1 MAPNIDIRPMQSEN
15 LELLHA
21 ICCDAYSQNFAHHWE
36 EGGLESYLGDVFG
49 IEKLRTELLNNGIRY
64 YVAFVEEQPVAFMK
78 LNLASNLPGLAT
90 DEGIELDKVYILP
103 AFKGKGIGKALL
115 DKAIEMAQSNKKR
128 IVWLCVIDTNTE
140 AISFYKKIGF
150 KLHSQLR
157 INYPKFKEELKG
169 MWRMFFELDL

>member
-1 MAPNIDIRPMQSEN
+1 MAPNIDIQLMQTEN
-15 LELLHA
+15 LQLLHA

-36 EGGLESYLGDVFG
+36 EGGLENYLGDVFG
-49 IEKLRTELLNNGIRY
+49 IEKLRTELSNNGIQY

-90 DEGIELDKVYILP
+90 EEGIELDKVYLLP
-103 AFKGKGIGKALL
+103 A
-115 DKAIEMAQSNKKR
+115 
-128 IVWLCVIDTNTE
+128 TE
-140 AISFYKKIGF
+140 AISFYLKIGF

-169 MWRMFFELDL
+169 MWRMFFELDR

>member
-1 MAPNIDIRPMQSEN
+1 MAPNIDIRLMQPEN
-15 LELLHA
+15 LGLLHA

-36 EGGLESYLGDVFG
+36 EGGLENYLGDVFG
-49 IEKLRTELLNNGIRY
+49 IEKLRTELLNNGIQY

-90 DEGIELDKVYILP
+90 EEGIELDKVYLLP
-103 AFKGKGIGKALL
+103 A
-115 DKAIEMAQSNKKR
+115 
-128 IVWLCVIDTNTE
+128 TE
-140 AISFYKKIGF
+140 AISFYEKIGF

-169 MWRMFFELDL
+169 MWRMFFELDR

>member
-1 MAPNIDIRPMQSEN
+1 MAPNIDIQLMQPEN
-15 LELLHA
+15 LQLLHA

-36 EGGLESYLGDVFG
+36 EGGLENYLGDVFG
-49 IEKLRTELLNNGIRY
+49 IEKLRTELLNNGIQY

-90 DEGIELDKVYILP
+90 EEGIELDKVYLLP
-103 AFKGKGIGKALL
+103 A
-115 DKAIEMAQSNKKR
+115 
-128 IVWLCVIDTNTE
+128 TE
-140 AISFYKKIGF
+140 AISFYLKIGF

-169 MWRMFFELDL
+169 MWRMFFELDR